1 MLITPTIHSDCVRG
15 RRIHITTSVAKPAP
29 MAPIPAIPPIAFQTA
44 KPAADVP
51 VLVGS
56 KSFPL
61 CNTVGMAVS
70 REALQ
75 KQQT

>member
-1 MLITPTIHSDCVRG
+1 M
-15 RRIHITTSVAKPAP
+15 
-29 MAPIPAIPPIAFQTA
+29 PAIPPIAFQTA

-70 REALQ
+70 REMLRL
-75 KQQT
+75 QQT

>member
-1 MLITPTIHSDCVRG
+1 
-15 RRIHITTSVAKPAP
+15 

-70 REALQ
+70 RDALQ